1 MNIAL
6 AHKLIAQHGSP
17 LYAYDLASVSAR
29 ADELLSSLP
38 DRARLYYSFKANPFP
53 AIASTLR
60 EHGIL
65 AEITSTG
72 ELDAAL
78 AAGYRDG
85 MVGGGPGKTM
95 RTLLKMLEHGVRKFS
110 CESFQDAKR
119 ISQAAQEAGVEVSA
133 VIRVNPS
140 QAPDARLAMSGV
152 ESQFGFD
159 EALLIAE
166 AKPRLALPGIRWN
179 GVHVYFG
186 TQVASV
192 DALRRNTEC
201 ALATAER
208 VAENLSIEVQTVN
221 VGGGFPWP
229 YAHEAPPPSL
239 AGLKQALT
247 EAWQASPL
255 SAAASLAFESG
266 RFLCASSGTLLTTV
280 LDVKQAGQKT
290 FVVLDT
296 GIHHLGGMAGLGRIP
311 RSAMTF
317 HNLTAQRTGEVTV
330 DIAGPLC
337 SPLDCLARGIKLP
350 PLEPGDVLAIPNVG
364 AYGLTAS
371 LTRFLSHELPP
382 EIPYFSIPHDQ

>member
-1 MNIAL
+1 MTSKL
-6 AHKLIAQHGSP
+6 AHELIARHGSP
-17 LYAYDLASVSAR
+17 LYAYDLDAVSAR
-29 ADELLSSLP
+29 AEYLQSSLP
-38 DRARLYYSFKANPFP
+38 EGAQLYYSFKANPFP
-53 AIASTLR
+53 AIASRLR
-60 EHGIL
+60 EHDVM
-65 AEITSTG
+65 AEITSAG
-72 ELDAAL
+72 ELDSAL
-78 AAGYRDG
+78 EAGHRDG

-95 RTLLKMLEHGVRKFS
+95 HTLKKMLEHGVRKFS
-110 CESFQDAKR
+110 CESFEDAKR
-119 ISQAAQEAGVEVSA
+119 ISRAAQEAGVEVSA
-133 VIRVNPS
+133 FIRVNPA

-159 EALLIAE
+159 EALLTAE
-166 AKPRLALPGIRWN
+166 ARQRLALPSIRWM

-186 TQVASV
+186 TQAASV
-192 DALRRNTEC
+192 EALRRNTEC

-208 VAENLSIEVQTVN
+208 VATTLSMDVQTVN
-221 VGGGFPWP
+221 AGGGFPWP

-239 AGLKQALT
+239 DGLKQALT
-247 EAWQASPL
+247 DVWQASHL
-255 SAAASLAFESG
+255 SASATLAFESG
-266 RFLCASSGTLLTTV
+266 RFLCASSGTLLSTV

-317 HNLTAQRTGEVTV
+317 HNLTAQRAGEVTV

-337 SPLDCLARGIKLP
+337 SPLDCLARGIRLN

-382 EIPYFSIPHDQ
+382 EIPYSSNRS